1 MNTVSICSAVF
12 NVEGASLFQ
21 ASSDSSFGNMAR
33 RVSRVKTLDG
43 GASIEDLG
51 FNWGDVAWSI
61 IVDDPS
67 EALVNRFRFMTE
79 YETTITVAT
88 KQGVFTASP
97 GALSI
102 ASGKLTLSL
111 TIKEKVSY

>member
-1 MNTVSICSAVF
+1 MYTVSICSAVF
-12 NVEGASLFQ
+12 NANGASLFQ
-21 ASSDSSFGNMAR
+21 ASNDSSFGNMER

-61 IVDDPS
+61 VIDNPS
-67 EALVNRFRFMTE
+67 EVLANRFRFMCE

-88 KQGVFTASP
+88 NQGVFTASP
-97 GALSI
+97 NAVTFAG
-102 ASGKLTLSL
+102 GKLTLTL
-111 TIKEKVSY
+111 TIKEKVNY